1 MNSRTCVFSKSCR
14 DWLLLGTSP
23 KVSAGYLNYP
33 ADIRDTAK
41 CGMGCTDNRHLRY
54 FVESISVNVG
64 GSYQDAKASSLP
76 MSDMSVGGS
85 IVVRGRESRPHG
97 EGGQEFNIFP
107 VESTRSRR
115 NLRRILP
122 SAVIKSKS
130 NGTDNHGGNS

>member
-1 MNSRTCVFSKSCR
+1 MNPRLTDIIKGYR
-14 DWLLLGTSP
+14 DWLVEHTSP
-23 KVSAGYLNYP
+23 KVSAGYLTYP

-41 CGMGCTDNRHLRY
+41 SGIGCMDNRHLRY
-54 FVESISVNVG
+54 VVESISVNVG